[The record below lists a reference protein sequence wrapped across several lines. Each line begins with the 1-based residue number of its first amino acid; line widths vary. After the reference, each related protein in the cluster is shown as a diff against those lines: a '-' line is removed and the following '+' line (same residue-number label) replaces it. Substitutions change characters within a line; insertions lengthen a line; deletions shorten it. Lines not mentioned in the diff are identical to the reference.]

1 VSASADRGA
10 VLVSG
15 ASTGIGRATTLR
27 LAADGWEVHA
37 GVRTPE
43 DAADL
48 ATVVGVTPVQLDIT
62 DADSIADAVARVEDA
77 TGGSGLAG
85 LFNNAGVPSSGPV
98 EFVSLDELRRVFEVN
113 VVGHVALTQAALPLL
128 RRGHGRIVFT
138 SSLSGRVALPYVAPY
153 AASKHALEA
162 IADSLRRE
170 LGSAVPVSIVEPGN
184 IATPIWEK
192 GLDPGRRAALP
203 EAAEALYGA
212 GLDWAQAMGE
222 RSARV
227 AIDPDHV
234 ATAVVRALRSR
245 HPRRRYVVGRDARVL
260 IPLALVATGLV
271 DRLLARAASTQGSA
285 DRTSRHREAHER

>member
-1 VSASADRGA
+1 VSASTDRGA

-27 LAADGWEVHA
+27 LAADGWAVHA
-37 GVRTPE
+37 GVRTAQ
-43 DAADL
+43 DTADL
-48 ATVVGVTPVQLDIT
+48 ATVAGVTPVRLDIT
-62 DADSIADAVARVEDA
+62 DADSIADAIARVEDA
-77 TGGSGLAG
+77 TGDSGLAG
-85 LFNNAGVPSSGPV
+85 LFNNAGVPASGPV
-98 EFVSLDELRRVFEVN
+98 EFVPLDELRRVFEVN

-138 SSLSGRVALPYVAPY
+138 SSLSGRVAMPYLAPY

-162 IADSLRRE
+162 VADSLRRE
-170 LGSAVPVSIVEPGN
+170 LGSAVPVSVIEPGH

-192 GLDPGRRAALP
+192 GLHPDLRAALP
-203 EAAEALYGA
+203 EEAEALYGE

-222 RSARV
+222 RSARA

-234 ATAVVRALRSR
+234 AVAVSRALLSR
-245 HPRRRYVVGRDARVL
+245 HPRRRYVVGRDARLL
-260 IPLALVATGLV
+260 IPLALVAPGLV

-285 DRTSRHREAHER
+285 DRTSRHREEHVR